1 VRLGARHM
9 IGQNTYTI
17 YVDTKLRDNRP
28 VRILNHYC
36 AQARRISVLTYI
48 YNNWN
53 AVRVIAG
60 GVRQDEIGRL
70 RSPTIIIHSHF
81 AIAAVYVVFVERLRR
96 R

>member
-1 VRLGARHM
+1 MIPYQISIMVR
-9 IGQNTYTI
+9 
-17 YVDTKLRDNRP
+17 
-28 VRILNHYC
+28 
-36 AQARRISVLTYI
+36 S
-48 YNNWN
+48 
-53 AVRVIAG
+53 VIAG

>member
-1 VRLGARHM
+1 MTM

-28 VRILNHYC
+28 VRIRIKSLL
-36 AQARRISVLTYI
+36 RTVTLRISVLTYI
-48 YNNWN
+48 YNHWN
-53 AVRVIAG
+53 AVRVVAG

-70 RSPTIIIHSHF
+70 RSPAIIIHDSHF